1 MVDLSKVNK
10 SAIQIMMK
18 TTGMWGLRIFE
29 ELEDALSGWHSSE
42 TAGRV
47 KNCINSLLRNQQKDL
62 KEESILQMAI
72 EFVENAIKMLRSNDE
87 IIDVLR
93 KVFTAIAAKEGK
105 VTYMIGRTKKY
116 LDETKE
122 HPSKILEMLVS
133 LFQRLVSMFMRN
145 CVYGRL
151 VLFMVIKIKHLYITA
166 RTCKVTR

>member
-1 MVDLSKVNK
+1 
-10 SAIQIMMK
+10 MK
-18 TTGMWGLRIFE
+18 TTGMWGIRIFE
-29 ELEDALSGWHSSE
+29 ELEYALSGWHSSE

-47 KNCINSLLRNQQKDL
+47 KKCINSLLGNQQKDS
-62 KEESILQMAI
+62 KEESILRMAM
-72 EFVENAIKMLRSNDE
+72 EFVANAIKMLLSNDE

-122 HPSKILEMLVS
+122 RPSEILKMLVS

-145 CVYGRL
+145 CVYGGL
-151 VLFMVIKIKHLYITA
+151 VLFMVKKIKHLYITEI
-166 RTCKVTR
+166 TCKDTR